1 MAFLPEGKRNPMMND
16 VVADPKNTVDI
27 LYHLGLDTTMD
38 LSIFKDTKFVCMGGS
53 AVRAATFAEDLRKR
67 FTPEVEGPV
76 EPIGKTERYSVYKVG
91 QIISCS
97 HGIGMP
103 SMLILLHEMAKLLHY
118 AGAEDAA
125 YIRIGTSGGI
135 GLAPGTLVVTTC
147 GVMGT
152 LEPVYEAIEL
162 GERRRYGSQLNEAL
176 VPLLVAAAKD
186 IEVPAEAGMTMG
198 TDDFYEA
205 QGRLD
210 GALRTWY
217 TNEDKMTFLKK
228 AYNAGVRNIEMEA
241 AAFGAF
247 CGRAGI
253 RGAIVCATLV
263 NRLDGDQVTSTGE
276 QLGMFSLSAQR
287 VVAHFMEK
295 ELAKAKNGAKRA
307 RHE

>member
-1 MAFLPEGKRNPMMND
+1 MMDD
-16 VVADPKNTVDI
+16 VAKGDAVDV
-27 LYHLGLDTTMD
+27 LYHLGLDSSMD
-38 LSIFKDTKFVCMGGS
+38 LSSFRDVRFVCMGGS
-53 AVRAATFAEDLRKR
+53 AVRAAAFAEDLRKR
-67 FTPEVEGPV
+67 FCPELKGPP
-76 EPIGKTERYSVYKVG
+76 EPVGKTERYHVYKIG
-91 QIISCS
+91 PIISCS

-103 SMLILLHEMAKLLHY
+103 SMLIIMHEMAKLLHY
-118 AGAEDAA
+118 AGAEDVV

-135 GLAPGTLVVTTC
+135 GSAPGTIVVTTC

-162 GERRRYGSQLNEAL
+162 GERRRYGSQLDSAL
-176 VPLLVAAAKD
+176 VPKLLAAAKEID
-186 IEVPAEAGMTMG
+186 VPAESGMTMG

-217 TNEDKMTFLKK
+217 TNEDKMVFLKK

-247 CGRAGI
+247 CQRAGI

-263 NRLDGDQVTSTGE
+263 NRLEGDQVTSTGE
-276 QLGMFSLSAQR
+276 QLGKFSLDAQR
-287 VVAHFMEK
+287 VVAQFMES
-295 ELAKAKNGAKRA
+295 ELQKRGVK
-307 RHE
+307 RDRDE